1 MDLGLKVRCEFS
13 FKKLKRF
20 CMNPYPGVEHPEAID
35 PATWPP
41 EFDPVRLSEGLR
53 SDIVQL
59 G

>member
-1 MDLGLKVRCEFS
+1 MTP
-13 FKKLKRF
+13 
-20 CMNPYPGVEHPEAID
+20 NPGVEHPEAID

-41 EFDPVRLSEGLR
+41 EFDRVWLSEGRR